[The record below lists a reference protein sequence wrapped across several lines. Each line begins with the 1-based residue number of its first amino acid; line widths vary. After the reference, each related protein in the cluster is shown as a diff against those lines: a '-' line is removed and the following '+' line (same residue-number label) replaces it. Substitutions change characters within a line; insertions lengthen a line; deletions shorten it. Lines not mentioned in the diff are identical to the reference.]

1 MVATTLHQLGSTP
14 VVALRV
20 GVDLTWTTL
29 CVCVCVC
36 APQPPF
42 PAGIG
47 LYGCPS
53 TVTNVETVAVA
64 PTILRRGADW
74 FASFGRKNNT
84 GTKLFCISGHVNQPC
99 TVRVAACACACSHLH
114 VSTTAQHTPA
124 CWPCLPMC
132 DSLPCHLPM
141 RDAWKTTGHNRVSL
155 RAARLPP
162 WPVRHSITHWT
173 HSRWA
178 FIGTVCDSRWR
189 RRCRSR

>member
-1 MVATTLHQLGSTP
+1 MVCVLWA
-14 VVALRV
+14 
-20 GVDLTWTTL
+20 D
-29 CVCVCVC
+29 CVCLC

-99 TVRVAACACACSHLH
+99 TVRVAVCACSCSRLH
-114 VSTTAQHTPA
+114 VSTRAQHTPA
-124 CWPCLPMC
+124 RWP
-132 DSLPCHLPM
+132 
-141 RDAWKTTGHNRVSL
+141 
-155 RAARLPP
+155 
-162 WPVRHSITHWT
+162 
-173 HSRWA
+173 
-178 FIGTVCDSRWR
+178 DSRFAI
-189 RRCRSR
+189 RSYL